1 VVKKKKSVVVDVA
14 ANAKAEPNVK
24 RAAKA
29 EAANAKAEVAN
40 AKAETANAKAGPNVK
55 RAAKAEVAN
64 AKAEA
69 VVDAVK

>member
-1 VVKKKKSVVVDVA
+1 VKKKKSVVVDVA

-29 EAANAKAEVAN
+29 EVANAKAEAANAKAE
-40 AKAETANAKAGPNVK
+40 PNVK

>member
-1 VVKKKKSVVVDVA
+1 VKKKKSVVVDVA
-14 ANAKAEPNVK
+14 ANAKAEAAN
-24 RAAKA
+24 AKA
-29 EAANAKAEVAN
+29 EAANAKAE
-40 AKAETANAKAGPNVK
+40 PNVK